1 MGAKDGTIG
10 GPRVKPHLRRF
21 PWFVRVSTDE
31 PPGSVTDCVRMGV
44 LRIRVRWSSLWR
56 HRVPVAVVVWLALYV
71 GWQVSGWPS
80 SDRAVIGDVLF
91 YPVDI
96 LAVIAAWGAARRCR
110 SRPRL
115 RLGWLLLG
123 ATFATYLAG
132 DVAWT
137 IYELAGAPPYPSVA
151 DVFYLAFYPLM
162 LWALLMFGTTRSDAA
177 ERMRAG
183 VDLAVVGIAGA
194 MLVVYV
200 VLGPTIVQSA
210 SDPVQT
216 AISIAYPVGDVVLLF
231 GLGLVLMRRCDRSS
245 VRALQLLGV
254 GLCFFVA
261 GDLIYGYLTLH
272 STYHGGEAV
281 DLLWMLSLAAFA
293 LAAVAQREPDAS
305 QPTISASARRA
316 AWAPYIAVAACFGL
330 LLAAHGHDRLLPDL
344 ALLIGSILVAGL
356 VSVRQFL
363 VQRDLLRTQTHVAH
377 QASHDALTGLPNRAA
392 ALARAEELL
401 ARHQPQNMIAALAV
415 DIDNFKDVNDTFGHR
430 VGDELLRLIGSRLSR
445 VVRDSDMVARLG
457 ADEFIVV
464 LDLAAHGHEPEL
476 IADRICRAVQEPI
489 RLDEAG
495 GRRLSLTA
503 SVGLA
508 GDSSGRSEDML
519 RDAELALHEA
529 KASGKGQWIAL
540 GTELQRA
547 IEDRHALQLDLKEAL
562 ACEQFVLEYQPIFD
576 LRTLEIVGSEALI
589 RWHHPGR
596 GTVPPDRFIGLAEES
611 GLIVPIGRWV
621 LDTACRQAIEWQG
634 DRRPVSIWVNVSAR
648 QLDET
653 SFVEDVASALSDSG
667 LWPAALTI
675 EITETTLM
683 RDPIS
688 AARRLREIKELGA
701 RVAIDDFG
709 AGHSSLAYLRQLPAD
724 IVKIDRAF
732 VAGMTSSDSAAALT
746 HTLVQLGKTL
756 GLDVVG
762 EGIEQWDQLEQLQR
776 EQCELGQGF
785 LLARPA
791 APEVISELLSS
802 KQPLQRNQRAPRPPD
817 PAGQLTLSRPTRR
830 RPAHPH
836 R

>member
-1 MGAKDGTIG
+1 MALRALPAVVRGT
-10 GPRVKPHLRRF
+10 
-21 PWFVRVSTDE
+21 TDE
-31 PPGSVTDCVRMGV
+31 PPGSATDRIRMGV
-44 LRIRVRWSSLWR
+44 LRTGVRWPSPWR

-71 GWQVSGWPS
+71 VWQVSGWPAS
-80 SDRAVIGDVLF
+80 GRAVTSDVLF
-91 YPVDI
+91 YPVDV
-96 LAVIAAWGAARRCR
+96 LAVIAAWGAAQRCR

-115 RLGWLLLG
+115 RRGWLLLA

-137 IYELAGAPPYPSVA
+137 IYEVAGAAPYPSVA
-151 DVFYLAFYPLM
+151 DAFYLAFYPLM
-162 LWALLMFGTTRSDAA
+162 LWALLSFGATRSDAA

-210 SDPVQT
+210 SNRVQT

-231 GLGLVLMRRCDRSS
+231 GLALVLMRRCDRSS

-261 GDLIYGYLTLH
+261 ADLIYGYLTLH
-272 STYHGGEAV
+272 SSYHSGGTV
-281 DLLWMLSLAAFA
+281 DLLWMLSIAAFA
-293 LAAVAQREPDAS
+293 LAAGAQREPEAA
-305 QPTISASARRA
+305 QATIPVSSRRA
-316 AWAPYIAVAACFGL
+316 AWTPYLAVAACFGL
-330 LLAAHGHDRLLPDL
+330 LLAAHRHDRLLPDL

-356 VSVRQFL
+356 VSIRQFL
-363 VQRDLLRTQTHVAH
+363 VQRDLLRTETHVAH

-392 ALARAEELL
+392 ALARVEELL
-401 ARHQPQNMIAALAV
+401 ASHEPQDTIAALAV
-415 DIDNFKDVNDTFGHR
+415 DIDDFKDVNDTFGHR
-430 VGDELLRLIGSRLSR
+430 VGDELLRLTASRLTR

-457 ADEFIVV
+457 ADEFIVL
-464 LDLAAHGHEPEL
+464 LDLAAHGREPEL
-476 IADRICRAVQEPI
+476 VAERICRALQQPI
-489 RLDEAG
+489 QLREAG

-508 GDSSGRSEDML
+508 GGACGRSEDML

-547 IEDRHALQLDLKEAL
+547 IEDRHALALDLKEAL

-576 LRTLEIVGSEALI
+576 LRTLQIVGTEALI

-596 GTVPPDRFIGLAEES
+596 GVVPPDSFITLAEES

-621 LDTACRQAIEWQG
+621 LETACRQAAEWQR

-653 SFVEDVASALSDSG
+653 SFVEDIASALSDSG
-667 LWPAALTI
+667 LWAAALTL

-688 AARRLREIKELGA
+688 AARRLKEIKELGA

-709 AGHSSLAYLRQLPAD
+709 AGHSSLAYLRQLPVD

-732 VAGMTSSDSAAALT
+732 VAGMTNSDSAAALT

-756 GLDVVG
+756 GLHAVG
-762 EGIEQWDQLEQLQR
+762 EGIEQSDQLEQLQR

-791 APEVISELLSS
+791 VPEVISELLSS
-802 KQPLQRNQRAPRPPD
+802 EQPLRRNVRSARPPRPGRAAD
-817 PAGQLTLSRPTRR
+817 PVSTHSQASVAPPRLSG
-830 RPAHPH
+830 
-836 R
+836 